1 MELNN
6 TRARSP
12 EKKQERFNQIMEVT
26 NDLFL
31 KQSYHD
37 IITFCKNCDGKRL
50 YPVNL

>member
-31 KQSYHD
+31 KHSYHD
-37 IITFCKNCDGKRL
+37 ITLTTIGTRRL
-50 YPVNL
+50 YLCCGR